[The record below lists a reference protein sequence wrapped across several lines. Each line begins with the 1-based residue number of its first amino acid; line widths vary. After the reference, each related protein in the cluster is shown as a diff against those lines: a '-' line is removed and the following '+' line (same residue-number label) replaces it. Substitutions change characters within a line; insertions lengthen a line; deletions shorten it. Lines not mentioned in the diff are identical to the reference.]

1 MKKRKR
7 FSDVPSQFDYEFI
20 KEKFDNDNIALP
32 DTLEEESIMAL
43 IEDKKP
49 EKIKFVNTKT
59 FKTVVSAAA
68 CFAAVL
74 LVFSFIQPRVAD
86 NKTVE
91 NTADNNNSISALTEF
106 SDYKEIKAY
115 IKDSFSGAYEYGGK
129 GSYFNSAKEE
139 AAVDVS
145 DDESAG
151 DVSFGQ
157 TYKQVDSVDEADIIK
172 TDGKYIYYIDYYD
185 YTIGI
190 YKADK
195 SASLAAE
202 IKDFKLNSDSDIQ
215 YFLPEMFLHGS
226 NLILICEEAHYK
238 DGDYE
243 NYTGAY
249 VYDVSN
255 PERPKRIKV
264 YRQSGCYLSSRMI
277 GEKLYV
283 VSSKAVYPGC
293 KNVEE
298 YVPYVTSKDGQM
310 EPLSAKDICCINNS
324 KESSYIIVSAVDIE
338 KESQQTE
345 TKAIL
350 GAGDKIYCNE
360 KNMYIA
366 GVSSDY
372 SPKYSNADIEIAED
386 VSFVN
391 SNVNSTTQLIKISLD
406 GKIKFTAQGKIK
418 GFLNDQ
424 YSMDEKD
431 GYLRVATTSN
441 DKNGNEINNL
451 YILDSDLKKVGEVT
465 GFAKNESIK
474 AVKFL
479 GDTAYVITYEQTDP
493 LFVIDL
499 SEPKNPEIKGS
510 VKISGFSTMLVPVD
524 DNTILGIGYSD
535 EEGEFGIVT
544 NGLKLTLFDTSDSSN
559 PKVLDSREFIGYE
572 SQVQYNSKALVINK
586 EHGYYAIPYAEF
598 KPDSSGKAGILTFE
612 IKDGKIKLTENF
624 RTLNENYLYPRCT
637 YVNDNLYL
645 FNDIDDVSV
654 FTK

>member
-1 MKKRKR
+1 MKKREKFR
-7 FSDVPSQFDYEFI
+7 NVTSQFDYDFV
-20 KEKFDNDNIALP
+20 KEKFDNDNVATP
-32 DTLEEESIMAL
+32 NTLDEENIMAL

-49 EKIKFVNTKT
+49 ERIKFVNSKG
-59 FKTVVSAAA
+59 FKALLSTAA
-68 CFAAVL
+68 CLVIVLFA
-74 LVFSFIQPRVAD
+74 FSINQLQLTD
-86 NKTVE
+86 NKIPE
-91 NTADNNNSISALTEF
+91 KHENNNLTSAITSF

-115 IKDSFSGAYEYGGK
+115 IKDSFSETYEFEGK
-129 GSYFNSAKEE
+129 GGSVKKDGVAENTY
-139 AAVDVS
+139 DVS
-145 DDESAG
+145 AGESAVN
-151 DVSFGQ
+151 DISFAQ

-172 TDGKYIYYIDYYD
+172 TDGKYIYYFDRAVNI
-185 YTIGI
+185 IGI

-195 SASLAAE
+195 SATLTAT
-202 IKDFKLNSDSDIQ
+202 INDFKDGNDIQ
-215 YFLPEMFLHGS
+215 YFGLDMFLYD
-226 NLILICEEAHYK
+226 NKLIVTGEEAHYE

-243 NYTGAY
+243 NYVGAY
-249 VYDVSN
+249 VYDISN
-255 PERPKRIKV
+255 PQKPKLKKT
-264 YRQSGCYLSSRMI
+264 YCQSGCYVSSRMI
-277 GEKLYV
+277 GERLYV
-283 VSSKAVYPGC
+283 VSNKYVYPSC
-293 KNVEE
+293 KNIEE
-298 YVPYVTSKDGQM
+298 YIPYGMSKDGVM

-324 KESSYIIVSAVDIE
+324 SEPNYIVVSVIDVE
-338 KESQQTE
+338 NENKQTE

-350 GAGDKIYCNE
+350 GAGEQVYCNE
-360 KNMYIA
+360 NNLYIA
-366 GVSSDY
+366 GTSYDY
-372 SPKYSNADIEIAED
+372 SEKYNEIAD
-386 VSFVN
+386 VAFY
-391 SNVNSTTQLIKISLD
+391 NSTTQLVKISLENGIEFIAE
-406 GKIKFTAQGKIK
+406 GKINGN
-418 GFLNDQ
+418 LNDQ
-424 YSMDEKD
+424 FSMDEKD

-465 GFAKNESIK
+465 GFAENESIK

-499 SEPKNPEIKGS
+499 SDPKNPEIKGS

-524 DNTILGIGYSD
+524 ENTILGIGYSD

-586 EHGYYAIPYAEF
+586 EQGYYAIPYAEF
-598 KPDSSGKAGILTFE
+598 QPDSSGKAGILTFE